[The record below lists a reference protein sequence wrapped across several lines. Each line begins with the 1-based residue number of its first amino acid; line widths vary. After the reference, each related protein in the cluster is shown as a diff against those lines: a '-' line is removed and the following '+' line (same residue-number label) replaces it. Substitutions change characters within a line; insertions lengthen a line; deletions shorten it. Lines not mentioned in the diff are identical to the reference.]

1 MLLTCLTTVLNAA
14 AVDVNRICQ
23 GEFDR
28 HEFCIT
34 GVVSDVQ
41 RDQFDPLSNFFALR
55 TKTGTIGVHVPE
67 KRLTIS
73 QLKSLIDAE
82 IEVHGKAVRF
92 EFWRGGS
99 SSFISPFRDNGLTV
113 LRAPPTNPFVA
124 VGQTTHLPHREVES
138 GTVIHVGSRRIF
150 ISDHL
155 KVIEVR
161 LADGVPV
168 PPFGTLVTVAG
179 FPRKGPFVNQLTEAV
194 VREDRSSPAENLT
207 ILPLC
212 AEDLLV
218 SYRLPVHIPAE
229 GNHSK
234 TIRISGVF
242 KKTPKGFSQDNRFTL
257 ECGLTSLSV
266 DVSDV
271 GPQAVEGIE
280 SGSTVEVTGLCLM
293 EFETATPTIPVPQFR
308 RVTLI
313 PSTTDDIRVLAR
325 PPWWTPARLSIV
337 VCILLAAL
345 VAILLWNASLRILA
359 ERRSR
364 ALLKAQI
371 GSITSQLKVDERT
384 RLAIEL
390 HDSIAQTLA
399 CVAMEMETA
408 GQLTDGDEVRR
419 HVGIAERTL
428 KSCRD
433 EIRDCLW
440 DLRSSA
446 LEETDMNAAI
456 RRALQPHIRN
466 VELKVRFNVPRKV
479 FSDNTAYA
487 VIKIIRELALNGIRH
502 GRATLIRVA
511 GGIENGRL
519 LFSVRDNGCGFN
531 PDTAPGPLQGHF
543 GLAGVRE
550 RLRRLLGTLA
560 VESAPGQGT
569 RATVTV
575 KVSQSA
581 ESASGK

>member
-1 MLLTCLTTVLNAA
+1 MLAGLATALNAL
-14 AVDVNRICQ
+14 AVDVSRICQ
-23 GEFDR
+23 GEYDGQ
-28 HEFCIT
+28 EFCIT

-41 RDQFDPLSNFFALR
+41 RDQFDPAAKFFALR
-55 TKTGTIGVHVPE
+55 TETGTIGVYASERHLLMP
-67 KRLTIS
+67 

-82 IEVHGKAVRF
+82 VEVRGRAIRF
-92 EFWRGGS
+92 EVWRGGS
-99 SSFISPFRDNGLTV
+99 SSYISPRRDNGLTV
-113 LRAPPTNPFVA
+113 LRAPPADPFA
-124 VGQTTHLPHREVES
+124 AAGHNTHLPHREVAS
-138 GTVIHVGSRRIF
+138 GTVIHVGSRRVF
-150 ISDHL
+150 ISPIYR
-155 KVIEVR
+155 KVIEGR

-168 PPFGTLVTVAG
+168 PPVGACVTVAG

-194 VREDRSSPAENLT
+194 VRENHAIPAEERP
-207 ILPLC
+207 IKPLL

-218 SYRLPVHIPAE
+218 PNRLPVHIPAE

-242 KKTPKGFSQDNRFTL
+242 KRPSKGFSQDSRFTL

-266 DVSDV
+266 DVSDI
-271 GPQAVEGIE
+271 GLQAVEGIE

-313 PSTTDDIRVLAR
+313 PSAADDIRVLAR
-325 PPWWTPARLSIV
+325 PPWWTPARLFIV
-337 VCILLAAL
+337 VGVLLAAL

-371 GSITSQLKVDERT
+371 GSIASQLKVDERT

-446 LEETDMNAAI
+446 LEETDMNTAI
-456 RRALQPHIRN
+456 SRALQPHVRN
-466 VELKVRFNVPRKV
+466 IELKVRFNVPRKV
-479 FSDNTAYA
+479 FTDNTAYA
-487 VIKIIRELALNGIRH
+487 VIKIIRELVLNGIRH
-502 GRATLIRVA
+502 GHATLIRVA
-511 GGIENGRL
+511 GSLENGRL
-519 LFSVRDNGCGFN
+519 LFSVRDNGDGFD

-575 KVSQSA
+575 KVSQSV
-581 ESASGK
+581 ENTPGK